1 MKTSR
6 NLECCCHGL
15 SRKTL
20 KVQGSEGT
28 KNVDT
33 ESEIGEN
40 RAPAGKKNEKMWV
53 PYESDSQAFDGLLG
67 NEPRLDPCTCRP
79 CPGSQQF
86 QCHWATFSKGTIAA
100 SNTH

>member
-1 MKTSR
+1 
-6 NLECCCHGL
+6 
-15 SRKTL
+15 
-20 KVQGSEGT
+20 
-28 KNVDT
+28 
-33 ESEIGEN
+33 
-40 RAPAGKKNEKMWV
+40 MWV

-86 QCHWATFSKGTIAA
+86 QCHWTTFSKGAIAA